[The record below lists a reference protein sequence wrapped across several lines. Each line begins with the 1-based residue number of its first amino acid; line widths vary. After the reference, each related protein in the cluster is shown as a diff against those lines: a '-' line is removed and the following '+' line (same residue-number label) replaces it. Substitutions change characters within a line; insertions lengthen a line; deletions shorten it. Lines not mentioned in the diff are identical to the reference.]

1 MSLLRRE
8 DSVPDYGSKICDDD
22 EYIVIHVQAVT
33 NVLRRFCK
41 ENLDTDL

>member
-8 DSVPDYGSKICDDD
+8 DSVPDYRNKICDDD
-22 EYIVIHVQAVT
+22 EYIVIHVQIVT